1 LSRKYEN
8 TDIRQKQIADAAS
21 KVIIK
26 YGSEHVTVKRIAKEV
41 GISET
46 AIYRHFKSKREI
58 LSFLIYDIEKF
69 LMAEIKFDSTKKVLT
84 FRILETIF
92 KAHMASIIQRRGIS
106 FQIIAEIISLGSKK
120 LNKQVYSVINKY
132 IGGIKFILEAGY
144 ESGVIKKNIELDAA
158 ALLFY
163 GMVQGLVNI
172 WALSNYDFNAEER
185 FLALWNT
192 YKKAILN
199 AEEWR

>member
-1 LSRKYEN
+1 VSRKYES
-8 TDIRQKQIADAAS
+8 TDIRQKQIADAACT
-21 KVIIK
+21 VIIK

-58 LSFLIYDIEKF
+58 LSFLIDDIERFLLEETKF
-69 LMAEIKFDSTKKVLT
+69 SSTKNVLT
-84 FRILETIF
+84 FKALETVF
-92 KAHMASIIQRRGIS
+92 KAHMNSVIKRRGIS

-120 LNKQVYSVINKY
+120 LNKQVYNVINKY
-132 IGGIKFILEAGY
+132 IESIKYILVAGY
-144 ESGVIKKNIELDAA
+144 ESGVIKKNIDLDAA

-172 WALSNYDFNAEER
+172 WALCNYDFNAEER

-192 YKKAILN
+192 YKEAIIN
-199 AEEWR
+199 TE

>member
-1 LSRKYEN
+1 VSRKYES
-8 TDIRQKQIADAAS
+8 TDIRQKQIADAAC

-58 LSFLIYDIEKF
+58 LSFLIFDIEKI
-69 LMAEIKFDSTKKVLT
+69 LLAETKLDFTKKVLT
-84 FRILETIF
+84 FKALETIF
-92 KAHMASIIQRRGIS
+92 KTHIASVIQRRGIS

-120 LNKQVYSVINKY
+120 LNQQVYNVITKY
-132 IGGIKFILEAGY
+132 IESIKYILEAGY
-144 ESGVIKKNIELDAA
+144 ENGVIKKNIDLDAT

-172 WALSNYDFNAEER
+172 WALSNYDLNAEER
-185 FLALWNT
+185 FLALWNI

-199 AEEWR
+199 TE